1 MRIERLGKTIDQKDI
16 LKDLTLTLK
25 KGEITGLIG
34 TNASGKTTFFRSIAG
49 HYKLDQGNI
58 FIDDVDIQS
67 NKLLKQ
73 QIFYIDEQYN
83 FLSSYSLNKL
93 LLFYQ
98 NAYAGFNKEKY
109 LSLLKKNNLNPNT
122 RYRSLSKG
130 IKGLYNMILAICSNA
145 DYLLLDEPLDGLDLI
160 VKKNVLGLLLDD
172 VSENQRAIVISSHNL
187 NELESIIDR
196 ALLLKNQHI
205 QLDYH
210 LENLRENARKIQM
223 VFRTKKVPQVVK
235 QNSQLLHF
243 QGRVVTA
250 IFEHYT
256 EELKQA
262 IEAEHPLLFEE
273 LPLTLEDV
281 FEANFTREKND
292 YSLQGGTQ

>member
-1 MRIERLGKTIDQKDI
+1 MRIEGLVKTIDQKDI
-16 LKDLTLTLK
+16 LNDLTLTLR

-34 TNASGKTTFFRSIAG
+34 TNGSGKTTFFRSIAG
-49 HYKLDQGNI
+49 HYELDQGKI
-58 FIDDVDIQS
+58 FIDDVDIQAD
-67 NKLLKQ
+67 KLLKQ

-122 RYRSLSKG
+122 KYRSMSKG
-130 IKGLYNMILAICSNA
+130 MQGLYKMILAICSNA

-187 NELESIIDR
+187 SELESIIDR
-196 ALLLKNQHI
+196 ALILKNQHI

-210 LENLRENARKIQM
+210 LEDLRENARKIQM
-223 VFRTKKVPQVVK
+223 VFKTKKVPQIVK

-243 QGRVVTA
+243 QGRVVTS
-250 IFEHYT
+250 IFENYT

-262 IEAEHPLLFEE
+262 IEAEQPVLFEE

-281 FEANFTREKND
+281 FEANFAHGKTD
-292 YSLQGGTQ
+292 YSLQGEIL